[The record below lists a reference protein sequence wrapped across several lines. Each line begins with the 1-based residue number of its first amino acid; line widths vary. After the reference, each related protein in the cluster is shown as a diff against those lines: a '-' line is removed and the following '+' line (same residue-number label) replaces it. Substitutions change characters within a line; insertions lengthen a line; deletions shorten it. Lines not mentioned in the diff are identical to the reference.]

1 MVSFVRSTLA
11 EQAYEQLQDRI
22 VSGLLPAGQRLR
34 PDELADSLSISPTP
48 VKEALALLERDGL
61 VEGSSRRA
69 TIVRRFTPSDIH
81 EIYVARIL
89 LEVSTAEIG
98 LKACRADRGFVSQLE
113 GIFTRHISNVEKQTT
128 EGLRKAIRLD
138 RDFHALIVGLA
149 RNRTLERWHAT
160 LLLQTQTIRNYP
172 LARYDFERTR
182 REHGAIVDAFT
193 DGELDSVLDALRRH
207 LEASRD
213 EFLSRRPDE
222 LPVRP

>member
-22 VSGLLPAGQRLR
+22 VSGHLPAGQRLR
-34 PDELADSLSISPTP
+34 PDELADSLSISQTP

-61 VEGSSRRA
+61 VEGFSRRA
-69 TIVRRFTPSDIH
+69 TIVRRFSPTDIQ

-89 LEVSTAEIG
+89 LEASAAEIG
-98 LKACRADRGFVSQLE
+98 LKAGRASPAFVSELRE
-113 GIFTRHISNVEKQTT
+113 NLARHMANVEKRTK
-128 EGLRKAIRLD
+128 EGLSKAIRLD
-138 RDFHALIVGLA
+138 RDFHALILGLA
-149 RNRTLERWHAT
+149 RNKTFERWHGT

-172 LARYDFERTR
+172 LARYDVERTR
-182 REHGAIVDAFT
+182 REHAAIIDAFA
-193 DGELDSVLDALRRH
+193 DGEADSVLDALRGH

-213 EFLSRRPDE
+213 EFLSRRPEE